1 MLDDLYTTGASSI
14 LTGSP
19 VEVEGTGE
27 MEAQAEAEGCSLE
40 NHLLKT

>member
-1 MLDDLYTTGASSI
+1 MLDDSDATGASST

-27 MEAQAEAEGCSLE
+27 METEVEAEGCSLE
-40 NHLLKT
+40 NHLLET